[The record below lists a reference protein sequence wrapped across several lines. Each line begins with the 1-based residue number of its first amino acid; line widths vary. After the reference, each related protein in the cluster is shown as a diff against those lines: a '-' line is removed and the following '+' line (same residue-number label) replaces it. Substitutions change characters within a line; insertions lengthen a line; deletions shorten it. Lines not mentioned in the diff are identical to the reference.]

1 MKLLRHHYGK
11 SRIQLL
17 KIIRDGRTHSVKEF
31 DVTVMLEGS
40 FESSYTSEDNRA
52 VVATDS
58 MKNIVYALAKDHM
71 EQEAEKFA
79 LILTSHFLKC
89 YSQVSKADV
98 HIMENLW
105 DRIKLDGEPHP
116 HSFTGSSRMKP
127 FARVSCTR
135 DLARVESGVQDLMIL
150 KSTASGFAGFHRDR
164 FTTLPETTER
174 VLATSL
180 TARWLF
186 TENRANYGRVNPI
199 IVQAMLKAF
208 AQNYSPSV
216 QRTLYQMGESALQ
229 AAPSISEV
237 HLSMP
242 NLHCLRVN
250 LEPFGMENKNEIFV
264 PTDEPHGL
272 IEATVSRDTQSSSH

>member
-1 MKLLRHHYGK
+1 
-11 SRIQLL
+11 
-17 KIIRDGRTHSVKEF
+17 
-31 DVTVMLEGS
+31 VTVLLEGS
-40 FESSYTSEDNRA
+40 FDLSYTSEDNRA

-71 EQEAEKFA
+71 QQEAEKFA
-79 LILTSHFLKC
+79 LILANHFLDR

-98 HIMENLW
+98 HIEESLW
-105 DRIKLDGEPHP
+105 DRMQIDGEPHP

-135 DLARVESGVQDLMIL
+135 DLTRVESGVQDLRIL
-150 KSTASGFAGFHRDR
+150 KSTASGFSGFHRDR

-186 TENRANYGRVNPI
+186 TEDPASYGRVNPI

-229 AAPSISEV
+229 AAPSISEIR
-237 HLSMP
+237 LSMP

-264 PTDEPHGL
+264 PTADPHGL
-272 IEATVSRDTQSSSH
+272 IEATVSRDTKSSNH